1 MRRSL
6 SYVLLFSLFGCAS
19 LSKIA
24 KDVLSHLPEGI
35 ILLKLVLNQGEVIKY
50 NIQSVSKNKIEV
62 LGKTKL
68 FDVNIDTDLNMLVKK
83 VNLDT
88 ISLSV
93 TIERIVG
100 NISSD
105 EGSLT
110 IPGIDK
116 IKGKSFDLVIRNNGD
131 ILNTDKIDGLNEFN
145 EILGKILCMF
155 IFIPAKEIKIGDV
168 WNKYTN
174 TGNEKGNYT
183 FTFKDLFS
191 EKKIGIIEEK
201 GTIEQKTRKEV
212 LGVNVDF
219 NLSGNQTSEINFSLK
234 KGIPVEKKTISSLT
248 GTANIAPLNTPV
260 KLYIDNTMTLK
271 IK

>member
-1 MRRSL
+1 MKRFL
-6 SYVLLFSLFGCAS
+6 SSVFIIFLFGCAS

-24 KDVLSHLPEGI
+24 KDVISHLPEGI
-35 ILLKLVLNQGEVIKY
+35 ILLKLILNQGEVIRY
-50 NIQSVSKNKIEV
+50 NIQSLSRNKLEF

-93 TIERIVG
+93 TIERITG
-100 NISSD
+100 TIASD

-116 IKGKSFDLVIRNNGD
+116 IKGKTFDLVIKNNGD
-131 ILNTDKIDGLNEFN
+131 ILNTGKIDGVNEFN

-168 WNKYTN
+168 WNKYAN
-174 TGNEKGNYT
+174 TVNEKGNYT

-191 EKKIGIIEEK
+191 GKKIGIIEEK

-219 NLSGNQTSEINFSLK
+219 SLSGNQSSEINFSIQ
-234 KGIPVEKKTISSLT
+234 KGIPVEKKTISTLT